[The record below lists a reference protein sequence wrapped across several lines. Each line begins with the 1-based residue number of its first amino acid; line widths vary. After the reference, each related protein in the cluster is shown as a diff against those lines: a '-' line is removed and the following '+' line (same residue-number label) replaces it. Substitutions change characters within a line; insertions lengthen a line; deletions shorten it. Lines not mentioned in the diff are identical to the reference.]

1 MSQVLD
7 RINLYERRSISQC
20 LETTFDF
27 MRVNRRVW
35 FRSTFVLIGPL
46 ALLLAFWLKVE
57 NEAVPQDNL
66 TGLDYFLR
74 WFELDGLLLA
84 VSFGIG
90 LWVVLVNV
98 FTLVQL
104 YEEYDGKIDRL
115 LVADMWPHWLRCAG
129 QTWWIAVFMTFFIVL
144 PFISNSG
151 FLGLV
156 WLAVSV
162 PLVLV
167 PSVRLIGHAGFFNT
181 LTKSVSLGFSAWF
194 SLAFTVLLSLLM
206 AFMVCTVLV
215 FPLSIWDVL
224 SGLFSLDEATPWL
237 LPTGLLNYLFS
248 ALAVFA
254 FFALLSIV
262 VWTTVYQYGNLAERV
277 DAASVDRDVSNF
289 ENL

>member
-1 MSQVLD
+1 MSQELD
-7 RINLYERRSISQC
+7 KINLYERRSISQC

-46 ALLLAFWLKVE
+46 ALLLALLLMLE
-57 NEAVPQDNL
+57 NQADPLEKL
-66 TGLDYFLR
+66 TGLDYVLS
-74 WFELDGLLLA
+74 WFKLDRLLLL
-84 VSFGIG
+84 VSFSVG

-98 FTLVQL
+98 FSLVQL

-129 QTWWIAVFMTFFIVL
+129 RTWWIAALMTMLVVL
-144 PFISNSG
+144 PFYSG
-151 FLGLV
+151 FSGLV
-156 WLAVSV
+156 LLAVSV

-167 PSVRLIGHAGFFNT
+167 PSVRLIGHAGFVNT
-181 LTKSVSLGFSAWF
+181 LTKSVKLGFSAWF
-194 SLAFTVLLSLLM
+194 SLAFTVLLSLVM
-206 AFMVCTVLV
+206 AFVVCTVLT

-224 SGLFSLDEATPWL
+224 SSTFSVDDSTPWL

-248 ALAVFA
+248 ALAFFA

-262 VWTTVYQYGNLAERV
+262 VLTTVYQYGNLAERV
-277 DAASVDRDVSNF
+277 DAASVDRDISNF